1 MRPTASRRASR
12 DLASGLHRSGR
23 VGLAPPPSGVLPR
36 LADRPL
42 LRSVAHV
49 LNTGREQEIAASVGA
64 HRDLGGG
71 YDDAIAAGLVERI
84 GAEVDRRV
92 DERISRYRGV
102 GQPVADGAGSWDARQ
117 RRVARPGSPV
127 SWQQTILAFGSMVIG
142 AITSGV
148 ILGHEEGTWP
158 ILVIWF
164 AIVVI
169 NLAIFRVGPFRP
181 DRPGRRFPWDQEP

>member
-1 MRPTASRRASR
+1 
-12 DLASGLHRSGR
+12 
-23 VGLAPPPSGVLPR
+23 
-36 LADRPL
+36 
-42 LRSVAHV
+42 V

-92 DERISRYRGV
+92 DERISLYQGL
-102 GQPVADGAGSWDARQ
+102 GQSAADGAVSRGARH
-117 RRVARPGSPV
+117 RPAAHPGSPV

-148 ILGHEEGTWP
+148 TLGHEGGFWP
-158 ILVIWF
+158 ILVIWS
-164 AIVVI
+164 AIVVL
-169 NLAIFRVGPFRP
+169 NMAIFHVGPF
-181 DRPGRRFPWDQEP
+181 RPGRRFPG

>member
-1 MRPTASRRASR
+1 MAHRPP
-12 DLASGLHRSGR
+12 LH
-23 VGLAPPPSGVLPR
+23 
-36 LADRPL
+36 
-42 LRSVAHV
+42 SVVHV

-64 HRDLGGG
+64 YRDLGGG
-71 YDDAIAAGLVERI
+71 YDEAIAAGLVERI

-92 DERISRYRGV
+92 DERISLYQGA
-102 GQPVADGAGSWDARQ
+102 GQPAADGAGSRDARH
-117 RRVARPGSPV
+117 RPAARPGSPL

-158 ILVIWF
+158 LLVIWF

-169 NLAIFRVGPFRP
+169 NMAIFRVGPLRPGRP
-181 DRPGRRFPWDQEP
+181 DRRFPG

>member
-1 MRPTASRRASR
+1 MNSRR
-12 DLASGLHRSGR
+12 D
-23 VGLAPPPSGVLPR
+23 
-36 LADRPL
+36 
-42 LRSVAHV
+42 
-49 LNTGREQEIAASVGA
+49 EEIGASVGA
-64 HRDLGGG
+64 HRDLGSE

-92 DERISRYRGV
+92 DERISRYRST
-102 GQPVADGAGSWDARQ
+102 GQPVADGAGSWDARH
-117 RRVARPGSPV
+117 RPVARPGSHV
-127 SWQQTILAFGSMVIG
+127 SWQQTILAFASMVIG

-169 NLAIFRVGPFRP
+169 NMAIFRVGPFRL
-181 DRPGRRFPWDQEP
+181 DRPGRRFPWDLEP

>member
-1 MRPTASRRASR
+1 MLSPF
-12 DLASGLHRSGR
+12 
-23 VGLAPPPSGVLPR
+23 
-36 LADRPL
+36 ADRPP
-42 LRSVAHV
+42 LRSVGQV

-64 HRDLGGG
+64 YRDLGGG

-92 DERISRYRGV
+92 DERISRYQRA
-102 GQPVADGAGSWDARQ
+102 GQPAADGAGSQDARL
-117 RRVARPGSPV
+117 RPAAHPGSPV
-127 SWQQTILAFGSMVIG
+127 SWQQTILAFSSMMIG

-148 ILGHEEGTWP
+148 ILGHEEGAWP

-169 NLAIFRVGPFRP
+169 NLAVFRVGPFRP
-181 DRPGRRFPWDQEP
+181 GRRFPD

>member
-1 MRPTASRRASR
+1 M
-12 DLASGLHRSGR
+12 GK
-23 VGLAPPPSGVLPR
+23 
-36 LADRPL
+36 
-42 LRSVAHV
+42 
-49 LNTGREQEIAASVGA
+49 EQEITASVGA
-64 HRDLGGG
+64 YRDLGGG

-92 DERISRYRGV
+92 DERISRYQRA
-102 GQPVADGAGSWDARQ
+102 GQPAADGAGSQDARH
-117 RRVARPGSPV
+117 RNAPHPGSAV

-169 NLAIFRVGPFRP
+169 NMAIFRVGAF
-181 DRPGRRFPWDQEP
+181 RPGRGVRD

>member
-1 MRPTASRRASR
+1 M
-12 DLASGLHRSGR
+12 
-23 VGLAPPPSGVLPR
+23 
-36 LADRPL
+36 
-42 LRSVAHV
+42 

-71 YDDAIAAGLVERI
+71 YDDAIAAGLIERI

-92 DERISRYRGV
+92 DERISQHQHV
-102 GQPVADGAGSWDARQ
+102 GQSADDGADSPDARH
-117 RRVARPGSPV
+117 RPAAHPGSPV

-148 ILGHEEGTWP
+148 TLGHEEGTWP

-169 NLAIFRVGPFRP
+169 DMAIFRVGPFRP
-181 DRPGRRFPWDQEP
+181 DRPGRRFPD

>member
-1 MRPTASRRASR
+1 MAGRPR
-12 DLASGLHRSGR
+12 
-23 VGLAPPPSGVLPR
+23 
-36 LADRPL
+36 

-64 HRDLGGG
+64 YRDLSDG

-92 DERISRYRGV
+92 DQRISLYQRAD
-102 GQPVADGAGSWDARQ
+102 QSAADGAGSRDARH
-117 RRVARPGSPV
+117 RPAAHPGSPL

-148 ILGHEEGTWP
+148 TVGHEEGTWP

-169 NLAIFRVGPFRP
+169 NMAIFRVGPFRP
-181 DRPGRRFPWDQEP
+181 DRPGRRFPD

>member
-1 MRPTASRRASR
+1 M
-12 DLASGLHRSGR
+12 
-23 VGLAPPPSGVLPR
+23 
-36 LADRPL
+36 
-42 LRSVAHV
+42 

-64 HRDLGGG
+64 LRDLGGG
-71 YDDAIAAGLVERI
+71 YDEAIAAGLVERI

-92 DERISRYRGV
+92 DERISLYQGA
-102 GQPVADGAGSWDARQ
+102 GQPAADGAGSRDARH
-117 RRVARPGSPV
+117 RPAARPGSPL

-169 NLAIFRVGPFRP
+169 NMAIFRIGPS
-181 DRPGRRFPWDQEP
+181 RPGHSDRRFPG

>member
-1 MRPTASRRASR
+1 M
-12 DLASGLHRSGR
+12 
-23 VGLAPPPSGVLPR
+23 
-36 LADRPL
+36 
-42 LRSVAHV
+42 

-64 HRDLGGG
+64 HRDLSGG

-92 DERISRYRGV
+92 DERISLHQRV
-102 GQPVADGAGSWDARQ
+102 GQSAADGAGSADMRH
-117 RRVARPGSPV
+117 RPAAHPSGPV

-148 ILGHEEGTWP
+148 IAGHEEGTWP
-158 ILVIWF
+158 ILALWF

-169 NLAIFRVGPFRP
+169 NMAIFRVGPFRP
-181 DRPGRRFPWDQEP
+181 DRPGRRFPD

>member
-1 MRPTASRRASR
+1 M
-12 DLASGLHRSGR
+12 
-23 VGLAPPPSGVLPR
+23 
-36 LADRPL
+36 
-42 LRSVAHV
+42 

-71 YDDAIAAGLVERI
+71 YDEAIAAGLVERI

-92 DERISRYRGV
+92 DQRISLYQRAD
-102 GQPVADGAGSWDARQ
+102 QSAADGAGSRDARH
-117 RRVARPGSPV
+117 RPAAHPGSPL

-148 ILGHEEGTWP
+148 TLGHEEGTWP

-169 NLAIFRVGPFRP
+169 NMAIFRVGPFRP
-181 DRPGRRFPWDQEP
+181 DRPGRRFPD

>member
-1 MRPTASRRASR
+1 M
-12 DLASGLHRSGR
+12 
-23 VGLAPPPSGVLPR
+23 
-36 LADRPL
+36 
-42 LRSVAHV
+42 
-49 LNTGREQEIAASVGA
+49 GREQEISASVGA
-64 HRDLGGG
+64 YRDLGGG

-92 DERISRYRGV
+92 DERISRYQRA
-102 GQPVADGAGSWDARQ
+102 GQPAADGAGSQDARH
-117 RRVARPGSPV
+117 RTAPHPGSQV

-169 NLAIFRVGPFRP
+169 NMAIFRVGAF
-181 DRPGRRFPWDQEP
+181 RPGRGVRD

>member
-1 MRPTASRRASR
+1 M
-12 DLASGLHRSGR
+12 
-23 VGLAPPPSGVLPR
+23 
-36 LADRPL
+36 
-42 LRSVAHV
+42 
-49 LNTGREQEIAASVGA
+49 LNTGSEQEIAASVGA

-92 DERISRYRGV
+92 DQRISLYQRAD
-102 GQPVADGAGSWDARQ
+102 QSAADGAGSRDARH
-117 RRVARPGSPV
+117 RPAAHPGSPL

-142 AITSGV
+142 AIASGV
-148 ILGHEEGTWP
+148 TLGHEAGTWP

-169 NLAIFRVGPFRP
+169 DMAIFRVGPFRP
-181 DRPGRRFPWDQEP
+181 GRGFRD

>member
-1 MRPTASRRASR
+1 
-12 DLASGLHRSGR
+12 
-23 VGLAPPPSGVLPR
+23 
-36 LADRPL
+36 
-42 LRSVAHV
+42 V

-92 DERISRYRGV
+92 DERISRYQS
-102 GQPVADGAGSWDARQ
+102 GQPAADGPGGRDARH
-117 RRVARPGSPV
+117 RLAARPGSPL

-148 ILGHEEGTWP
+148 VLGHEEGTWP

-169 NLAIFRVGPFRP
+169 NMAIFRVGPFRP
-181 DRPGRRFPWDQEP
+181 DRSGRRFPD

>member
-1 MRPTASRRASR
+1 MR
-12 DLASGLHRSGR
+12 LASPR
-23 VGLAPPPSGVLPR
+23 SGVLPR
-36 LADRPL
+36 LADRLP

-71 YDDAIAAGLVERI
+71 YEDAIAAGLVERI
-84 GAEVDRRV
+84 GTEVDRRV
-92 DERISRYRGV
+92 DERIALYQGV
-102 GQPVADGAGSWDARQ
+102 GRTAADGAVSRDARH
-117 RRVARPGSPV
+117 RAAAHPGSPV
-127 SWQQTILAFGSMVIG
+127 SWQQTILAFGSMMIG

-148 ILGHEEGTWP
+148 ILGHEEGSWP

-169 NLAIFRVGPFRP
+169 NMAIFRVGPFRP
-181 DRPGRRFPWDQEP
+181 DRRFPG

>member
-1 MRPTASRRASR
+1 
-12 DLASGLHRSGR
+12 
-23 VGLAPPPSGVLPR
+23 
-36 LADRPL
+36 LADRPP

-64 HRDLGGG
+64 YRDLSDG

-92 DERISRYRGV
+92 DERVSLHQRAGQSATDGEGSRDVRHR
-102 GQPVADGAGSWDARQ
+102 PAAH
-117 RRVARPGSPV
+117 PGSPV
-127 SWQQTILAFGSMVIG
+127 SWQQTILAFSSMVIG

-148 ILGHEEGTWP
+148 ALGHEEGTWP
-158 ILVIWF
+158 VLVIWF

-181 DRPGRRFPWDQEP
+181 DRPGRRFPD

>member
-1 MRPTASRRASR
+1 
-12 DLASGLHRSGR
+12 
-23 VGLAPPPSGVLPR
+23 
-36 LADRPL
+36 
-42 LRSVAHV
+42 V
-49 LNTGREQEIAASVGA
+49 LNTGKEQEIAASVGA
-64 HRDLGGG
+64 YHDLGGG

-92 DERISRYRGV
+92 DERISRYQGA
-102 GQPVADGAGSWDARQ
+102 GQPAADFAGSQDTRL
-117 RRVARPGSPV
+117 RRATHSGSPV
-127 SWQQTILAFGSMVIG
+127 SWQQTFLAFGSMVIG

-148 ILGHEEGTWP
+148 TLGHEEGAWP

-181 DRPGRRFPWDQEP
+181 GPRSPD